1 MDKNQQKKNTIKIIL
16 LGNQNVGK
24 TSLISIY
31 SGKKFS
37 EDTISTIGSDFI
49 YEKINIDN
57 TEYTIQLWDTA
68 GQEQFRSLN
77 KIYFKGSDIVL
88 FIYDIT
94 KKKTFDDLPGFW
106 INYVKSLIG
115 ENIIYG
121 IVANKVDLFENKE
134 VEEESG
140 QKLANENHASFCQ
153 TSAKETPEVFK
164 KFIKDLVVLH
174 ISKNGAKE
182 GNAIKL
188 EDQKSKKDKD
198 GEKGCCLNF

>member
-49 YEKINIDN
+49 YEKLNIDN

-94 KKKTFDDLPGFW
+94 KK
-106 INYVKSLIG
+106 
-115 ENIIYG
+115 
-121 IVANKVDLFENKE
+121 
-134 VEEESG
+134 
-140 QKLANENHASFCQ
+140 
-153 TSAKETPEVFK
+153 
-164 KFIKDLVVLH
+164 
-174 ISKNGAKE
+174 
-182 GNAIKL
+182 
-188 EDQKSKKDKD
+188 
-198 GEKGCCLNF
+198 NF